1 VIQHLGRMQVP
12 SFRSSQANSM
22 KKMMRSMSHA
32 DWFVS
37 VAVAVAVVDVV
48 EEIALQFE
56 RHFEAGL
63 GECPMLSMLQNP
75 VRNWTSRFQFQEY

>member
-1 VIQHLGRMQVP
+1 MQVP

-32 DWFVS
+32 DWIVS
-37 VAVAVAVVDVV
+37 VAVAVVDVV

>member
-1 VIQHLGRMQVP
+1 MIQHLGRMQVP

-37 VAVAVAVVDVV
+37 VAVAVVDVV

>member
-1 VIQHLGRMQVP
+1 MIQHLGRMQVP

-22 KKMMRSMSHA
+22 KMMMRSMSHA

-37 VAVAVAVVDVV
+37 VAVAVVDVV

>member
-1 VIQHLGRMQVP
+1 MIQHLGRMQVP

-32 DWFVS
+32 DWIVS
-37 VAVAVAVVDVV
+37 VAVAVVDVV